1 MIFLNNKNSCVEEI
15 KPINFTRTHFFQVFK
30 CYSGRFDFIFLVHL
44 LNSGPAHKRD
54 HSCLNASAQLLVH
67 CAVFFLKLY
76 ILSKWRKK
84 LSMAIHGK
92 SGCKS
97 HNHFYWARL
106 RSGGVWVG
114 VWLEVQI
121 LFNRLNFRLIQD
133 VSQPIP
139 GRWKVI
145 IKIATKWALLPCV
158 VWLGY
163 WWVHFGLTYTIQ
175 SRQTTSYISY

>member
-1 MIFLNNKNSCVEEI
+1 MLFRKIWFYFSRPLVKFLDP
-15 KPINFTRTHFFQVFK
+15 PINVIIHAWTLARNCSYTALHFF
-30 CYSGRFDFIFLVHL
+30 L
-44 LNSGPAHKRD
+44 
-54 HSCLNASAQLLVH
+54 
-67 CAVFFLKLY
+67 LY
-76 ILSKWRKK
+76 ILSKWTKK

-106 RSGGVWVG
+106 RSGGVLVG
-114 VWLEVQI
+114 GWLEVQTQ
-121 LFNRLNFRLIQD
+121 FNRLNFRLIQD

-145 IKIATKWALLPCV
+145 IKIATKWTLLPCA

-163 WWVHFGLTYTIQ
+163 WWVHFGSHAQFKVDRLQVILVAKNI
-175 SRQTTSYISY
+175 YIFTCRKCSSVGCLKCVQFYNWFRLH